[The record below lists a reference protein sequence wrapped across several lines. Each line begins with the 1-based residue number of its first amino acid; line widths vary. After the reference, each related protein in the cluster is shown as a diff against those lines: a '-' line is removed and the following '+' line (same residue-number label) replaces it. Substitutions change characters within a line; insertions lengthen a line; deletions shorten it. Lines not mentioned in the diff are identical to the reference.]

1 MSTVMIYA
9 AAFHIFHCFQVFG
22 SICKIK
28 FVMRP
33 TVLSP
38 ASAAFTT
45 PLDAH
50 PAFLRAQ
57 PESTHMADRPISIAR
72 FNLCAEIRPR
82 FFFVFF
88 LFFFLRSSKT
98 LLSLLCAEI
107 DSFILS
113 FLVLILIL
121 LNSLLTRLLRG
132 EKVPRAKERRRKES
146 KIEWV

>member
-33 TVLSP
+33 TVPSP

-72 FNLCAEIRPR
+72 FNLCAEIRRR

-88 LFFFLRSSKT
+88 LFFFFTILENSAFSILRRNRF
-98 LLSLLCAEI
+98 
-107 DSFILS
+107 FIL
-113 FLVLILIL
+113 FFLILIL

>member
-33 TVLSP
+33 TVPSP

-72 FNLCAEIRPR
+72 FNLCAEIRRR

-88 LFFFLRSSKT
+88 LFFFFTILENSAFSTLRRNRF
-98 LLSLLCAEI
+98 
-107 DSFILS
+107 FIL
-113 FLVLILIL
+113 FFLILIL

>member
-33 TVLSP
+33 TVPSP

-72 FNLCAEIRPR
+72 FNLCAEIRRR

-88 LFFFLRSSKT
+88 LFFFRFSKT

-107 DSFILS
+107 DSFILF